1 MLRFDCTTN
10 AFEPFGR
17 CLPLLHR
24 QILTDNDKNIDFS
37 KQLDHNVGL
46 IPIYWPPGGFVD
58 VDLP

>member
-10 AFEPFGR
+10 AFGPFGR

-37 KQLDHNVGL
+37 RQAGQTVVL
-46 IPIYWPPGGFVD
+46 IPAYWPPRGFAD